1 MNLALIFLGFFLLV
15 IGGEFIVRSA
25 IAISFKF
32 NISKIVIGMTVVAF
46 ATSLPELIVSLNAAI
61 NGSPSIAINNVIGS
75 NIANIGLVLGIIS
88 ILTSIKVDN
97 TFYNKDWPVM
107 FAFSILLIVFSINDY
122 ILTQIEGAVLLF
134 LLIVFI
140 IYFLKKSTNED
151 INADIDNKLSQA
163 EDIVLA
169 QGGRVVSIASN
180 TKIIIWLLL
189 SSLSLYFGAE
199 FLVDGAVNFA
209 KQINISEAV
218 ISVSIVAIGTSIPEL
233 AASIIAIVKKEKG
246 LSVGNLIGSNIF
258 NIGSVLGITAIIK
271 PIHIAQEIIDRDII
285 WMLFFAILLFVLA
298 LLPKRNKLTPFK
310 GFIMLLSYFYFIFL
324 VFM

>member
-1 MNLALIFLGFFLLV
+1 MNLTLIFLGFFLLL
-15 IGGEFIVRSA
+15 IGGEFIVRSSV
-25 IAISFKF
+25 AISFKF
-32 NISKIVIGMTVVAF
+32 NISRFVIGMTVVAF
-46 ATSLPELIVSLNAAI
+46 ATSLPELIVSLNATI

-75 NIANIGLVLGIIS
+75 NIANIGLVLALVS
-88 ILTSIKVDN
+88 ILASIRVDS

-107 FAFSILLIVFSINDY
+107 FAFSILLILFSINDY

-140 IYFLKKSTNED
+140 IYFLKKSSNKN
-151 INADIDNKLSQA
+151 INDDIDNKLS
-163 EDIVLA
+163 L
-169 QGGRVVSIASN
+169 ASN

-233 AASIIAIVKKEKG
+233 AASIIAIVKNEKG

-271 PIHIAQEIIDRDII
+271 PIQIAQEIIDRDII

-298 LLPKRNKLTPFK
+298 LLPKRNKLSKVK

>member
-1 MNLALIFLGFFLLV
+1 MNLALIFLGFFLLL
-15 IGGEFIVRSA
+15 IGGEFIVRSSV
-25 IAISFKF
+25 AISFKF

-75 NIANIGLVLGIIS
+75 NIANIGLVLALIS
-88 ILTSIKVDN
+88 ILASIRVDS

-107 FAFSILLIVFSINDY
+107 FAFSILLILFSINDY
-122 ILTQIEGAVLLF
+122 ILTQIEGAILLF

-140 IYFLKKSTNED
+140 IYFLKKSSNKE
-151 INADIDNKLSQA
+151 INDDIDNKLS
-163 EDIVLA
+163 L
-169 QGGRVVSIASN
+169 ASN
-180 TKIIIWLLL
+180 TKIFIWLLL

-233 AASIIAIVKKEKG
+233 AASIIAIVKNEKG

-298 LLPKRNKLTPFK
+298 LLPKRNKLSKFK

>member
-15 IGGEFIVRSA
+15 IGGEFIVRSS

-32 NISKIVIGMTVVAF
+32 NISRFVIGMTVVAF
-46 ATSLPELIVSLNAAI
+46 ATSLPELIVSLNATI

-75 NIANIGLVLGIIS
+75 NIANIGLVLALVS
-88 ILTSIKVDN
+88 ILASIRVDS

-107 FAFSILLIVFSINDY
+107 FAFSILLILFSINDY

-140 IYFLKKSTNED
+140 IYFLKKSSNKD
-151 INADIDNKLSQA
+151 INDDIDNKLS
-163 EDIVLA
+163 L
-169 QGGRVVSIASN
+169 ASN

-233 AASIIAIVKKEKG
+233 AASIIAIVKNEKG

-271 PIHIAQEIIDRDII
+271 PIQIAQEIIDRDII

-298 LLPKRNKLTPFK
+298 LLPKRNKLSKFK